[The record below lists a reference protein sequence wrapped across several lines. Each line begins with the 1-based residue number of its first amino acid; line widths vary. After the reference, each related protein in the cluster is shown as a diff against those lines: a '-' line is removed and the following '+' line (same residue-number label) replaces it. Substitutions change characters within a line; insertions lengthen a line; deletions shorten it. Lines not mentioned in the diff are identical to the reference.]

1 MQILLAGGN
10 AGIDSSQIQVDIEWS
25 PVKIG
30 GDDVDASAFLITEK
44 GEVRSD
50 ADFIF
55 YNQPESKDGSVKF
68 TASEAKNTFHIN
80 TAAIPSEISK
90 IALAITIHGNAT
102 FSQSANVSLKISN
115 SIIFSPDISSMK
127 ERALIV
133 AELYKRNGAWKIRA
147 IGQGFS
153 GGLGPLATRFGVD
166 IESPQ
171 KQTPPVP
178 PVSVVPPPIPPP
190 KQKTNINLCKIS
202 LEKKGDFHTIS
213 LKKEGIYK
221 EIKINL
227 NWTAHPAGAP
237 KSGLL
242 GRVFGNKIQE
252 IDLDLGCFL
261 ELHGG
266 LKTCIDGLQFAQD
279 RGPRNQLTRQGCF
292 TSQPW
297 IWHMGDDRTGGQSE
311 SGKTI
316 LVNPEGFKD
325 IKRII
330 VYTFIC
336 EGAARWGEA
345 NAIAT
350 VSVPDSPDI
359 IVEMGSQSN
368 QNTFCSLAT
377 IDFLGSNQIRV
388 TRNVTFHKGYSDCND
403 EYGWR
408 MSFKADGV
416 VKSTQGA

>member
-10 AGIDSSQIQVDIEWS
+10 TSIDSSQIQVDIEWS

-44 GEVRSD
+44 GKVRSD

-55 YNQPESKDGSVKF
+55 YNQPQSKDGSVKF
-68 TASEAKNTFHIN
+68 AASGAKNTFHIN
-80 TAAIPSEISK
+80 TAAIPPNISK

-102 FSQSANVSLKISN
+102 FSQSTNVSLKISN
-115 SIIFSPDISSMK
+115 SVLFSPDISSMK

-153 GGLGPLATRFGVD
+153 GGLGPLATSFGVD

-171 KQTPPVP
+171 KQTPPAPPVP
-178 PVSVVPPPIPPP
+178 PAP
-190 KQKTNINLCKIS
+190 KQNSNINLSKIS
-202 LEKKGDFHTIS
+202 LEKKGDSHTIS
-213 LKKEGIYK
+213 LKKEDINK
-221 EIKINL
+221 EVKINL
-227 NWTAHPAGAP
+227 NWTANPDGAP
-237 KSGLL
+237 KSRLL
-242 GRVFGNKIQE
+242 GKMFANKSQE

-266 LKTCIDGLQFAQD
+266 IKTCIDGLQFAQD
-279 RGPRNQLTRQGCF
+279 GGPRNQCTRQGCY
-292 TSQPW
+292 TSPPW

-311 SGKTI
+311 SGETI

-330 VYTFIC
+330 VYAFIY
-336 EGAARWGEA
+336 EGVARWGET

-350 VSVPDSPDI
+350 VSVPNNPDI

-388 TRNVTFHKGYSDCND
+388 TRNVTFHKGHSDCND
-403 EYGWR
+403 AYGWG
-408 MSFKADGV
+408 MSFRAGSK
-416 VKSTQGA
+416 